1 MGERGGYILSLCDRT
16 GTMVEPWLAAGVPCV
31 TVDLKEAAYSHPFRR
46 HLREDVRTLVLPG
59 GYPIAVFAFPPC
71 THLASSGAR
80 WWKGKGMGLLI
91 EALQAVEACRRLC
104 EDSGAPYMIENP
116 VGSLSKYWR
125 EPDYSFHPVHY
136 AGYSPDPKA
145 DGYSKKTC
153 LWTGGGFVM
162 PDRKPGEP
170 SLGALIHRM
179 PPSED
184 RADKRSATPA
194 GFAHAVFEANRRTV
208 LKAYAQSVSVTA

>member
-1 MGERGGYILSLCDRT
+1 MSYVLALCNRT
-16 GTMVEPWLAAGVPCV
+16 ENMVRPWLEAGIPAV
-31 TVDLKEAAYSHPFRR
+31 TVDQKPADREHPLRAHVVGSVQDFVLRR
-46 HLREDVRTLVLPG
+46 GRPAFV
-59 GYPIAVFAFPPC
+59 IAFPPC

-80 WWKGKGMGLLI
+80 WWKAKGLGAVI
-91 EALQAVEACRRLC
+91 EALGAVDACRRIC
-104 EDSGAPYMIENP
+104 EESSAPYMIENP

-136 AGYSPDPKA
+136 AGYSPEPEA
-145 DGYSKKTC
+145 DGYTKKTC

-179 PPSED
+179 SPSDD
-184 RADKRSATPA
+184 RADKRSVTPL
-194 GFAHAVFEANRRTV
+194 GFAYAVFAANRHH
-208 LKAYAQSVSVTA
+208 LQAEAA